1 MSPLAPGETI
11 GILGG
16 GQLGRML
23 ALAAARLGFDA
34 HIYTPEAGECATR
47 VAAKSTIAAYD
58 DAKALR
64 AFADEVGV
72 ITFEFEN
79 VPAATLET
87 LLASGKPVLPGAKS
101 LSVGQDR
108 VVEKNFFQGL
118 GIETARF
125 ALVDSLAELEAA
137 IRTIGAPAILKTRRL
152 GYDGKG
158 QARIGSAGDAA
169 KAFAAISGQ
178 PAVLEG
184 FAAFKQE
191 ISVVAARGRD
201 GAFAAF
207 DVSENVHQ
215 GGILRTS
222 RAPANVS
229 ERLAEQAKA
238 HTRRV
243 MEALGHVGVL
253 TVEFFVM
260 PGGALLANEFAPRV
274 HNSGHWTED
283 GAAVS
288 QFEQHIRAIAG
299 WPLADARTIT
309 PTEMTN
315 LIGDDVDA
323 WKTLSADP
331 NARVHLYGKG
341 EARPGRKMGH
351 VNRRAPFG

>member
-23 ALAAARLGFDA
+23 ALAAARLGLDV
-34 HIYTPEAGECATR
+34 HIYAPEAGECATR

-64 AFADEVGV
+64 AFADSVGV
-72 ITFEFEN
+72 VTFEFEN
-79 VPAATLET
+79 VPAATVEA
-87 LLASGKPVLPGAKS
+87 LLASGTPVFPGAKS

-108 VVEKNFFQGL
+108 VVEKAFFQNL

-125 ALVDSLAELEAA
+125 AVVDTLASLETAVK
-137 IRTIGAPAILKTRRL
+137 TIGAPAILKTRRL

-158 QARIGSAGDAA
+158 QARLERVGDAA
-169 KAFAAISGQ
+169 AAFTAIAGQ
-178 PAVLEG
+178 PAILESV
-184 FAAFKQE
+184 ANFKQE

-222 RAPANVS
+222 RAPANIS
-229 ERLAEQAKA
+229 DRLAEQAKA
-238 HTRRV
+238 HARRV
-243 MEALGHVGVL
+243 MEALDHVGVL

-288 QFEQHIRAIAG
+288 QFEQHIRAVAG

-315 LIGDDVDA
+315 LIGDDVNA
-323 WKTLSADP
+323 WAKLAADP
-331 NARVHLYGKG
+331 RARVHLYGKG
-341 EARPGRKMGH
+341 KARPGRKMGH
-351 VNRRAPFG
+351 VNRLG